1 MQNKKETVKKL
12 LELQISIDKIEQITE
27 LTKEEIEE
35 IIKQT
40 C

>member
-35 IIKQT
+35 IIKKE
-40 C
+40 

>member
-12 LELQISIDKIEQITE
+12 MELKIPIDKIEQITE

-35 IIKQT
+35 IIK
-40 C
+40 